1 MDYFFRIFTSM
12 STIAK
17 KLNFQQAED
26 IHILNKPDTFDQEF
40 KNMNFSASLLST
52 SCVDC
57 VLVFTETKE
66 GFMEQMLTLF
76 PRLQDSSTI
85 WVAYPSKTTKKEL
98 VDLYSEF
105 DWDFLGYYRL
115 KPIRLTELNSNWNAI
130 KLKKASA

>member
-1 MDYFFRIFTSM
+1 M

-17 KLNFQQAED
+17 KLNFQAAKD

-40 KNMNFSASLLST
+40 KNMNFSASIIGT

-57 VLVFTETKE
+57 VLVFTESKE
-66 GFMEQMLTLF
+66 SFMEQMLTLF

-85 WVAYPSKTTKKEL
+85 WVAYPNTTSKKEL
-98 VDLYSEF
+98 ADLYSEF

-115 KPIRLTELNSNWNAI
+115 KPIRLTELNNNWNAI